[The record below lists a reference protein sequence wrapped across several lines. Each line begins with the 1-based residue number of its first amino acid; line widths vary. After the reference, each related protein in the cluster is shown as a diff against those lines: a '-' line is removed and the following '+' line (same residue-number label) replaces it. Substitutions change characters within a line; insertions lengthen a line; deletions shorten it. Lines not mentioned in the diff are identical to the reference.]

1 VPSRFLYLVRH
12 GEADDDG
19 VLTETGEQQAR
30 SAGQR
35 LRGIGFTAIRH
46 SPLTR
51 AEQTAELIADYLPG
65 VPIGPSGLLGDYPPP
80 LSGTPAPPAAYV
92 DFASGY
98 SEDERADGAELAL
111 AAIARYGGPSAADSC
126 ELIVTHNFLI
136 GWFVRQALDG
146 PAWRWLGLNQ
156 CNAGITIIVYH
167 PDLPPS
173 LVSYNDISHLT
184 PELRWTGFPPELIP
198 PAGATPPAPGGISTP
213 ASPQQPHE
221 SRL

>member
-1 VPSRFLYLVRH
+1 MPSRFLYLVRH

-19 VLTETGEQQAR
+19 MITEAGEQQAR
-30 SAGQR
+30 LAGQR
-35 LRGIGFTAIRH
+35 LRGMPFTAIRH
-46 SPLTR
+46 SPLPR

-65 VPIGPSGLLGDYPPP
+65 IPIGPSGLLGDYPPP

-92 DFASGY
+92 DFAAGY
-98 SEDERADGAELAL
+98 TEDERADGAELAL
-111 AAIARYGGPSAADSC
+111 AAIARYGNPSATDSC

-156 CNAGITIIVYH
+156 CHAGVTIIVYR

-173 LVSYNDISHLT
+173 LVSYNDTSHL
-184 PELRWTGFPPELIP
+184 PPALRWTGFPPSLIP
-198 PAGATPPAPGGISTP
+198 PEPPAAPPPAPR
-213 ASPQQPHE
+213 QP
-221 SRL
+221 RP

>member
-12 GEADDDG
+12 GEADDDDG

-35 LRGIGFTAIRH
+35 LRGIPFTAVRH
-46 SPLTR
+46 SPLPR
-51 AEQTAELIADYLPG
+51 AEQTAELIAGYLPG

-92 DFASGY
+92 DFAAGY
-98 SEDERADGAELAL
+98 TEDERADGAELAL

-156 CNAGITIIVYH
+156 CHAGITIIVYR

-173 LVSYNDISHLT
+173 LVSYNDISHL
-184 PELRWTGFPPELIP
+184 PPGLRWTGFPPSLIP
-198 PAGATPPAPGGISTP
+198 PEPGLTAPLTPP
-213 ASPQQPHE
+213 QQ
-221 SRL
+221 